1 MSSIYHPR
9 PYQQFATDMIIK
21 KKALALMLDM
31 GLGKTVITLTAIN
44 DLMYDYLEISKVL
57 VIAPLR
63 VADTTWPDECRVW
76 EHLRHL
82 RIAKILGDVTNRK
95 KALSENADIY
105 VINREQVSW
114 LVGIY
119 GSKWPFD
126 MVVIDESSSFKSP
139 KSKRFKDLRKVRPFM
154 KRIVELT
161 GTPAPNGLLDLW
173 SQIYLLDM
181 GERLGKTISEYRRR
195 YYTPGRGNG
204 MVTYEWNLNE
214 GDDEVIFKKIE
225 DICVSMKSEDYLTLP
240 EVVYNVIP
248 VKLKAN
254 ELKLYKQLEKDM
266 VIDLQGQEL
275 VALSAGAL
283 SNKLLQMANGQ
294 VYTDEHKV
302 LRIHKAKIE
311 AMYDIIEANE
321 HKNLLVMYW
330 FNHDLDQLKGAFPY
344 ARVLKDSQDIRDW
357 NEGRIRMLL
366 MHPASAGHGINLQ
379 RGGHIVVWFGLTW
392 SLELYQQANKR
403 LHRSGQAKNVF
414 IHHLV
419 AQGTIDEEVMSALSS
434 KDAGQ
439 RKMLQAIKA
448 RIEKYANK

>member
-214 GDDEVIFKKIE
+214 GDDEVIFKKVE

>member
-126 MVVIDESSSFKSP
+126 MVVIDESSSFKSS

-357 NEGRIRMLL
+357 NAGKIRMLL

>member
-294 VYTDEHKV
+294 VYTDENKV

>member
-330 FNHDLDQLKGAFPY
+330 FNHDLDQLEGAFPY

>member
-82 RIAKILGDVTNRK
+82 RIVKILGDVTNRK

-105 VINREQVSW
+105 VINRELVSW
-114 LVGIY
+114 LVRIY

>member
-321 HKNLLVMYW
+321 HKSLLVMYW
-330 FNHDLDQLKGAFPY
+330 FNHDLDQLEGAFPY

>member
-63 VADTTWPDECRVW
+63 VADTTWPDECKVW
-76 EHLRHL
+76 EHLQHL
-82 RIAKILGDVTNRK
+82 RVAKILGDVTNRK

-126 MVVIDESSSFKSP
+126 MVVIDESSSFKSS

-248 VKLKAN
+248 VKLKAK

-302 LRIHKAKIE
+302 LQIHKAKIE

>member
-357 NEGRIRMLL
+357 NAGKIRMLL

>member
-63 VADTTWPDECRVW
+63 VADTTWPDECKVW
-76 EHLRHL
+76 EHLQHL
-82 RIAKILGDVTNRK
+82 RVAKILGDVTNRK

-214 GDDEVIFKKIE
+214 GDDEVIFKKI
-225 DICVSMKSEDYLTLP
+225 
-240 EVVYNVIP
+240 
-248 VKLKAN
+248 
-254 ELKLYKQLEKDM
+254 
-266 VIDLQGQEL
+266 
-275 VALSAGAL
+275 
-283 SNKLLQMANGQ
+283 
-294 VYTDEHKV
+294 
-302 LRIHKAKIE
+302 
-311 AMYDIIEANE
+311 
-321 HKNLLVMYW
+321 
-330 FNHDLDQLKGAFPY
+330 
-344 ARVLKDSQDIRDW
+344 
-357 NEGRIRMLL
+357 
-366 MHPASAGHGINLQ
+366 
-379 RGGHIVVWFGLTW
+379 
-392 SLELYQQANKR
+392 
-403 LHRSGQAKNVF
+403 
-414 IHHLV
+414 
-419 AQGTIDEEVMSALSS
+419 
-434 KDAGQ
+434 
-439 RKMLQAIKA
+439 
-448 RIEKYANK
+448 

>member
-82 RIAKILGDVTNRK
+82 RIVKILGDVTNRK

-240 EVVYNVIP
+240 EVVYNVIT

-302 LRIHKAKIE
+302 LQIHKAKIE
-311 AMYDIIEANE
+311 VMYDIIEANE

-403 LHRSGQAKNVF
+403 LHRSGQVKNVF

>member
-181 GERLGKTISEYRRR
+181 GERLGKTIREYRRR